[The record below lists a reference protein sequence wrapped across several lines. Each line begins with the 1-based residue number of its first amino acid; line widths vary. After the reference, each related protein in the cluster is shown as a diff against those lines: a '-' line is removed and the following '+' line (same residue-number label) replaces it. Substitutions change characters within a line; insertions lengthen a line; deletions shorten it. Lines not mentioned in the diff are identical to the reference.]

1 VPTEAA
7 PTETV
12 PAETGAARPAK
23 ARFRADDLRALVAGI
38 FAARGASQPDAAAV
52 ADALVWA
59 NLRGIDSHGVS
70 RVPRYL
76 DLFDTGE
83 SVPDAV
89 PTVQRPRAAVAIVDA
104 HAAPGP
110 VAMDR
115 AAAEA
120 VTGARDCGIGWASV
134 RGTVHA
140 GAIGYYTSRI
150 ASQGMAAVGVVAGMP
165 NMAYVGARGAAVA
178 TSPLSVAVPA
188 GRHELV
194 LLDMATAVMALG
206 RIAQLKAAGAELPPG
221 VAVTADGEPTTDP
234 AQAKVPLPV
243 GGAKG
248 SGLSLVFELL
258 ASGLVANPIVPGYH
272 AGTAAGRRHRQNGFL
287 LAVDVSAFL
296 PLAEFTATVDA
307 TVDAIKA
314 LPPAAGA
321 AGVLVPGERGRRS
334 EAGRLV
340 SGVPLGGKV
349 WRELSGAAESLGI
362 AVPTPLG

>member
-1 VPTEAA
+1 MS
-7 PTETV
+7 TETA
-12 PAETGAARPAK
+12 PARGSK
-23 ARFRADDLRALVAGI
+23 VLISADDLRALTAGI
-38 FAARGASQPDAAAV
+38 LEARGVGSAGADAV

-76 DLFDTGE
+76 ELFDKGQ

-89 PTVQRPRAAVAIVDA
+89 VTVERPRAAIAIVDA

-110 VAMDR
+110 VAMNR
-115 AAAEA
+115 AADEA
-120 VTGARDCGIGWASV
+120 VAAARDCGIGWASV
-134 RGTVHA
+134 RGTVHT
-140 GAIGYYTSRI
+140 GAIGYYTSRV
-150 ASQGMAAVGVVAGMP
+150 AAAGMAAVGVVAGVP
-165 NMAYVGARGAAVA
+165 NMAYAGARGAAVA

-206 RIAQLKAAGAELPPG
+206 RITQLKAAGTELPPG

-234 AQAKVPLPV
+234 ALAAVPLPV

-248 SGLSLVFELL
+248 AGMSLVFELL
-258 ASGLVANPIVPGYH
+258 ASALVANPIVPGYH
-272 AGTAAGRRHRQNGFL
+272 AGSKEGRRHRQNGFI

-314 LPPAAGA
+314 LPRSDEDAE
-321 AGVLVPGERGRRS
+321 VLVPGERGRRC
-334 EAGRLV
+334 EAERRRA
-340 SGVPLGGKV
+340 GVPVGPKP
-349 WRELSGAAESLGI
+349 WRELTALAEALG
-362 AVPTPLG
+362 VPVPAPVGD